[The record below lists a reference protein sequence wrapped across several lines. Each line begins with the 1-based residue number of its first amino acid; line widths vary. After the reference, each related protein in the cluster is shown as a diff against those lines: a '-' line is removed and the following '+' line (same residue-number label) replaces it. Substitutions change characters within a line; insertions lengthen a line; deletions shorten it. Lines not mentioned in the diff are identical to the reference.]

1 MKKSIKFL
9 LCAAMCS
16 AILLPLSACSKTKN
30 DESVLNVICLSKG
43 YGNGWIKTIA
53 EKFEEEHP
61 GYTVNLEGA
70 IAEAPSLIKTHINS
84 KNNVDDLYISV
95 GNDWKTYA
103 AQGKFASLDDLIEQE
118 VDGVKIKDKVT
129 TEYSESIYFPDKN
142 GDVHTYRLPWTAGVG
157 GIYYNKKMFETYGW
171 EIPNTYDELIT
182 LCNTIVDANIEF
194 SSGGT
199 AKAVK
204 PFVYTGQN
212 IDYFDYTV
220 YTWWAQLS
228 GEDSIKEFMQYG
240 SPDNYNANTNENY
253 GNLKKATEMWKNIFG
268 NPKYVMDDGNGMSN
282 HTAQTNFNNGCA
294 AMMFNGDWVYNE
306 ILNYKIDN
314 KDFELAIMPTPVAS
328 DAKETSITYT
338 IGEDQYIAIP
348 ESSIKKDL
356 AKDFI
361 KLMVSDYGCGVFLN
375 EAHGLLA
382 YKSSLTA
389 NDTTDAFMQNL
400 LTVKTGYSKAFTNY
414 PTVRGTSDIKNSTK
428 MLYLSS
434 LIDIWGTSALR
445 PYGKLLGSNA
455 KPVEDAFN
463 DISGE
468 ISRSWQNWKIQAG
481 IK

>member
-1 MKKSIKFL
+1 
-9 LCAAMCS
+9 
-16 AILLPLSACSKTKN
+16 
-30 DESVLNVICLSKG
+30 
-43 YGNGWIKTIA
+43 
-53 EKFEEEHP
+53 
-61 GYTVNLEGA
+61 
-70 IAEAPSLIKTHINS
+70 
-84 KNNVDDLYISV
+84 
-95 GNDWKTYA
+95 
-103 AQGKFASLDDLIEQE
+103 
-118 VDGVKIKDKVT
+118 
-129 TEYSESIYFPDKN
+129 
-142 GDVHTYRLPWTAGVG
+142 
-157 GIYYNKKMFETYGW
+157 
-171 EIPNTYDELIT
+171 
-182 LCNTIVDANIEF
+182 
-194 SSGGT
+194 
-199 AKAVK
+199 
-204 PFVYTGQN
+204 
-212 IDYFDYTV
+212 
-220 YTWWAQLS
+220 
-228 GEDSIKEFMQYG
+228 
-240 SPDNYNANTNENY
+240 
-253 GNLKKATEMWKNIFG
+253 
-268 NPKYVMDDGNGMSN
+268 
-282 HTAQTNFNNGCA
+282 
-294 AMMFNGDWVYNE
+294 
-306 ILNYKIDN
+306 
-314 KDFELAIMPTPVAS
+314 MPTPVAS